1 MALARRSP
9 FPVHEDLVRADDG
22 SVWLFLEDV
31 PGEQPVTGRWEYVGP
46 QPSRAELAE
55 LERREREGRER
66 LLLALRVWERAA
78 AACSFIRVPGP
89 DVRATD
95 PLPTFVEMI
104 ARAALTD
111 AIAETCDGAPLGML
125 HHTIKQVEGLLNP
138 SSHRRVLVMLQRH
151 LAATRTLLL
160 SAPVAG
166 GAHP

>member
-1 MALARRSP
+1 MASRREGP
-9 FPVHEDLVRADDG
+9 FPVVGELVTASDG
-22 SVWLFLEDV
+22 TTWVFTV
-31 PGEQPVTGRWEYVGP
+31 APGGWEHVGDCEP
-46 QPSRAELAE
+46 LVE
-55 LERREREGRER
+55 LENRERDQRAR

-95 PLPTFVEMI
+95 PLPTFVEML

-111 AIAETCDGAPLGML
+111 CIAETCDGAPLGML

-138 SSHRRVLVMLQRH
+138 SSHRRVLTMLTRH
-151 LAATRTLLL
+151 LAAARTLLL
-160 SAPVAG
+160 SAPIAG